1 MSSLPL
7 ADVVP
12 VAVEPS
18 DAVESADS
26 APVVAVSVDGVES
39 FDSLVSSA
47 AYPINEPTTFD
58 DVPAYGIA

>member
-1 MSSLPL
+1 MASAGWLESVVMSSLPL

-39 FDSLVSSA
+39 FD
-47 AYPINEPTTFD
+47 
-58 DVPAYGIA
+58 

>member
-1 MSSLPL
+1 MSSLTL

-26 APVVAVSVDGVES
+26 APVVAVSVDVSVES
-39 FDSLVSSA
+39 FDSLVFISS
-47 AYPINEPTTFD
+47 ISN
-58 DVPAYGIA
+58 

>member
-26 APVVAVSVDGVES
+26 APVVAVSVDVSVES
-39 FDSLVSSA
+39 FDSPVSSA
-47 AYPINEPTTFD
+47 AYPN
-58 DVPAYGIA
+58 